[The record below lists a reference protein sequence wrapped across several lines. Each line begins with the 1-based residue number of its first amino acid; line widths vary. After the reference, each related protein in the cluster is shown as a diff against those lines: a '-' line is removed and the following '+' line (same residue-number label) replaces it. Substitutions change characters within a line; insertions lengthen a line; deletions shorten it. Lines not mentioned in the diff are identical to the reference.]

1 MTAVRTCRAMLVLA
15 AVIAATGC
23 AVVRSHEARD
33 AEDVLVAAG
42 FRSIPSDTPAR
53 ADELG
58 AMPPLRMVRESVA
71 GHVVYR
77 HADPYNCDCL
87 FGARVVGT

>member
-1 MTAVRTCRAMLVLA
+1 MLVLA
-15 AVIAATGC
+15 AVIAATDC
-23 AVVRSHEARD
+23 HEARD
-33 AEDVLVAAG
+33 AEDIRVAAG
-42 FRSIPSDTPAR
+42 FRSIPSDTSAR
-53 ADELG
+53 ADEPG